1 MGAWSWCIG
10 DGRMVMVHR
19 GWAHGCTIG
28 GKRRHSAAL
37 GGKRRHGRG
46 TVGAGSGQPWV
57 YARVCHVARYVFRH
71 FFRHGTSVTWQCT
84 SFTTFLTLTF
94 VSDVAGT
101 SFATISTR
109 APSSRARYVF
119 RHNLTWSCTSFVILS
134 PFFHHSLTTP
144 PIQKSIKIYR
154 YIRPRVSNITST
166 LGSRYRT

>member
-1 MGAWSWCIG
+1 
-10 DGRMVMVHR
+10 MVMVHR
-19 GWAHGCTIG
+19 GWAHGHG
-28 GKRRHSAAL
+28 ASGMGAWVHDRRQAAAL

-94 VSDVAGT
+94 VCDVAGT

-109 APSSRARYVF
+109 TPSSRGWYVF
-119 RHNLTWSCTSFVILS
+119 RHNLTWNGTSFVILS
-134 PFFHHSLTTP
+134 PFFHHSFTTP
-144 PIQKSIKIYR
+144 APLKSIIY
-154 YIRPRVSNITST
+154 
-166 LGSRYRT
+166 